1 MALPRLLLAWLL
13 VTLWFVAWHEARHRL
28 ADLPTRSLPAA
39 LKSALLPA
47 AAEALLLTL
56 FSALWFASLGH
67 GGWWL
72 LFLLVALLIEVP
84 VRIRQHRTP
93 LLPWREVALGL
104 VRVVL
109 AGGLLT
115 WRLG

>member
-13 VTLWFVAWHEARHRL
+13 VTLWFVAWHETRHRL
-28 ADLPTRSLPAA
+28 ADLPSRSLP
-39 LKSALLPA
+39 

-93 LLPWREVALGL
+93 LLPWREVALGV

-109 AGGLLT
+109 AGGLRA